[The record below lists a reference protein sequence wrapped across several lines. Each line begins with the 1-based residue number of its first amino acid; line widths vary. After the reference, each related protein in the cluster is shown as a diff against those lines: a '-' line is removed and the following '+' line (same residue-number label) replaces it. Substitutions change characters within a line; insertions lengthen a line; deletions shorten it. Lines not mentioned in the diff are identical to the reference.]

1 MQTTRPTARFGE
13 LAADEWGAPDHRPT
27 LVLMHGLTFDRQMW
41 HATVAVLQV
50 IDPGRHVLAVDLPG
64 HGESAASINPRLG
77 DGGRAIA
84 DGLQLRGIVAPVL
97 VGHSAAAVDATFCS
111 AEYPVSGIVNVDTPL
126 RVEGFA
132 TVLRQL
138 AARYDRDYPAMW
150 HDVLLPSLRIA
161 QLPEPAQ
168 RLLAAHS
175 TPTRDVLAA
184 GWDEVLDRP
193 VAELASGCSRRSP
206 DCGSR
211 QRRTSLCSATNRHPA
226 ISPGWPRI
234 SPRPAS
240 RSGLG
245 TRTSR
250 SSPIRSGSPVCSPR
264 LPTGRPRHRTRRSTH
279 QGKERSSLT
288 DDISVRLP
296 RK

>member
-138 AARYDRDYPAMW
+138 AARYDRDYPASGTTCCCPRCGSRSCPNR
-150 HDVLLPSLRIA
+150 PSVCSPRTA
-161 QLPEPAQ
+161 H
-168 RLLAAHS
+168 RLETFSPQAGTRYS
-175 TPTRDVLAA
+175 TGRSPSST
-184 GWDEVLDRP
+184 
-193 VAELASGCSRRSP
+193 SGCSRRSP

-264 LPTGRPRHRTRRSTH
+264 LPTGRPRHRTRRATH

>member
-97 VGHSAAAVDATFCS
+97 VGHSAAAVDATFYS

-193 VAELASGCSRRSP
+193 VAEL
-206 DCGSR
+206 D
-211 QRRTSLCSATNRHPA
+211 QRMQSALARLRESATPYVTVFGDEPP
-226 ISPGWPRI
+226 PGYLPWLAAHLPQARVEIWPGHTHFPQLADTERFARVLAATADW
-234 SPRPAS
+234 SAPPPDAQVNT
-240 RSGLG
+240 SGK
-245 TRTSR
+245 
-250 SSPIRSGSPVCSPR
+250 
-264 LPTGRPRHRTRRSTH
+264 
-279 QGKERSSLT
+279 GKIEP
-288 DDISVRLP
+288 DG
-296 RK
+296 